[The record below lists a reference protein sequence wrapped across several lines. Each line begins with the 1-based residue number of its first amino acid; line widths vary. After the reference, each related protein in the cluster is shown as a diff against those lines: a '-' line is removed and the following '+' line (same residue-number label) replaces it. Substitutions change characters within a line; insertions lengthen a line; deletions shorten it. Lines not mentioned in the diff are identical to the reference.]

1 MRQAC
6 RLFLALGIAAVGT
19 AGLLAQDDA
28 LTAKARGIHERVMT
42 LDTHND
48 ISPNNFTA
56 ECNYTMDL
64 GNQVNLPK
72 MIKGGLDASFFIV
85 YVGQSSGEDA
95 FTPAGYDRAYKSAIE
110 KFDAIHRLTEQIAPD
125 KIGLALT
132 SADARKIYASGRK
145 VAFIGVENGYPI
157 GEDLGRIKEFYDRGA
172 RYMSLAHNG
181 HSQLSDSNTGE
192 RDGWKWNGLSP
203 LGRQAI
209 AEMNRVG
216 LMIDVSHPSKESMM
230 QTLQLTK
237 APIIASHSS
246 VRKLANVSRN
256 LDDEQLLA
264 LKKNG
269 GVMQTVAFNSYVKVA
284 ADSPERTAALAALRK
299 AFNLPEGT
307 PLGGGA
313 GGARGARGARGATGA
328 EGAAGATPNPCARGE
343 GGGGRAGRG
352 GGAGRGNALA
362 ALSEE
367 QRADL
372 QKKADELNA
381 KYPAPARA
389 TVKDFVDHI
398 DYAVKLIGID
408 HVGISSDFDGGGGVD
423 GWNGADETFNVTL
436 ELVRRG
442 YTEPQIAKL
451 WSGNLLRV
459 MDEVQAVAKKLQQA
473 R

>member
-1 MRQAC
+1 
-6 RLFLALGIAAVGT
+6 
-19 AGLLAQDDA
+19 
-28 LTAKARGIHERVMT
+28 
-42 LDTHND
+42 
-48 ISPNNFTA
+48 
-56 ECNYTMDL
+56 MDL

-85 YVGQSSGEDA
+85 YVGQSTGEDA

-125 KIGLALT
+125 KIGLALS

-145 VAFIGVENGYPI
+145 VAFIGVENAYPI
-157 GEDLGRIKEFYDRGA
+157 GEDLSRIKEFYDRGA

-192 RDGWKWNGLSP
+192 REGWKWNGLSP
-203 LGRQAI
+203 LGKQAI

-216 LMIDVSHPSKESMM
+216 LMIDVSHPSKASMM
-230 QTLQLTK
+230 QTLALTK

-264 LKKNG
+264 LKNNG
-269 GVMQTVAFNSYVKVA
+269 GVMQTVAFSSYVKV
-284 ADSPERTAALAALRK
+284 DSPERTAALDALRQS
-299 AFNLPEGT
+299 FNLPAGT
-307 PLGGGA
+307 PLAAA
-313 GGARGARGARGATGA
+313 GGRGGRGGQ
-328 EGAAGATPNPCARGE
+328 PNPCARPADAPATAAVPPATSAPAGE
-343 GGGGRAGRG
+343 APGRG
-352 GGAGRGNALA
+352 RGRGGRGNALA
-362 ALSEE
+362 GLTDD

-372 QKKADELNA
+372 QKKLEAIDA
-381 KYPAPARA
+381 QYPPAGRA

-398 DYAVKLIGID
+398 DYAVKLIGLD

-442 YTEPQIAKL
+442 YTEAQIAQL

-459 MDEVQAVAKKLQQA
+459 MDQVQAIAGKA